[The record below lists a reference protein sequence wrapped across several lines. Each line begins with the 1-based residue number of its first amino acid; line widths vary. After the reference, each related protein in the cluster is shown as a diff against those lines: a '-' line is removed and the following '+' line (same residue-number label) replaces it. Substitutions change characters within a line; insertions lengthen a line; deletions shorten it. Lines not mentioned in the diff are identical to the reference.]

1 MFGRMPFV
9 TPEFDGV
16 SEKHVRTLL
25 REEMQRV
32 TIHFGEGRLNPST
45 IASILALL
53 EERITGRPP
62 QRRSHSAP
70 ESLTRKANI

>member
-16 SEKHVRTLL
+16 SEKHVLTLL

-45 IASILALL
+45 IASILALI
-53 EERITGRPP
+53 EERITGGPP
-62 QRRSHSAP
+62 RRSDSTI
-70 ESLTRKANI
+70 ESLTRQANN